1 MSPCSNDHDY
11 DFLVSMYTSCFFSFW
26 LNCFYGCAL
35 YFIYVF
41 IFIFVIEI
49 AVVEMYH
56 NILVTIHFSHFKSKP
71 LPFYVI
77 YIYIENK

>member
-11 DFLVSMYTSCFFSFW
+11 DFLVSMYTSFFSLSGLIAFMV
-26 LNCFYGCAL
+26 
-35 YFIYVF
+35 VF

-77 YIYIENK
+77 YIYI